1 MTPESHAK
9 AKEYAQTVSTKR
21 TWMVQPKVENLARCY
36 LDLLERCGE
45 LERALELAIDVLE
58 DGLIDFKKWGFE
70 KDKDIELFLRA
81 ALAKYKTSKMGNE
94 GI

>member
-1 MTPESHAK
+1 MTRESHAK
-9 AKEYAQTVSTKR
+9 AKEMANDLIGGDYFTEWK
-21 TWMVQPKVENLARCY
+21 NLAACY
-36 LDLLERCGE
+36 LELLERCGE

-58 DGLIDFKKWGFE
+58 DGLIDFKKWGIK